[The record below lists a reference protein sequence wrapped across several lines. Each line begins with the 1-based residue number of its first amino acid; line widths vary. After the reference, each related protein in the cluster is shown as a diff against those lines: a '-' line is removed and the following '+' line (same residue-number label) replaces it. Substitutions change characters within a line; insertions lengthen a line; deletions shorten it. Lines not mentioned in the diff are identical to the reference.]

1 MISNKYF
8 DIYWE
13 NPLTT
18 YKKIKN
24 YFRPLKMKCSFT
36 RMRAREATILAINS
50 FDVIWKDK
58 YNSPRHEFNP
68 RIEISLFN
76 YFHWRIDFTLGDDSM
91 DDMVYWET
99 ALYWLYYDK
108 TLGEAIEEAGG
119 WETVNPETGLREEM
133 KFKIL
138 LDHWQ
143 EKYDLYKD
151 KLQFKYESSI

>member
-1 MISNKYF
+1 
-8 DIYWE
+8 
-13 NPLTT
+13 
-18 YKKIKN
+18 
-24 YFRPLKMKCSFT
+24 
-36 RMRAREATILAINS
+36 MRAREATILAINS
-50 FDVIWKDK
+50 FDVVWKDK
-58 YNSPRHEFNP
+58 YDSPRHEFNP

-119 WETVNPETGLREEM
+119 WETVNPETGLREKI

-138 LDHWQ
+138 RDRWQ
-143 EKYDLYKD
+143 KLYDVYKD